1 MVCSCCHKY
10 ESSEAAMPII
20 EWKKEDGVAVLVMN
34 NGENRHNP
42 EFVSAMLDALD
53 EIERDQGVTAVVIT
67 SSDEKN
73 WSQGIDVQWITGAFG
88 RKDFQSIREFMY
100 GLNRIFKKVLTY
112 PVPVIA
118 AINGHAFG
126 NAALM
131 ACACDFRFMKSDKG
145 FFCFPEVDINIPFL
159 PGMIALIRKTFPEYK
174 IPAAV
179 LTGKRMGAP
188 ELFHDKVITRA
199 CEDQEELMHEALSFA
214 KTFKKQR
221 PILAELKKRFHKE
234 IIEIMDTQD
243 PAYIEPLKLLL

>member
-1 MVCSCCHKY
+1 
-10 ESSEAAMPII
+10 MPVI
-20 EWKKEDGVAVLVMN
+20 EWKKEETVAVLVMT

-42 EFVSAMLDALD
+42 EFVAAMLNAFDD
-53 EIERDQGVTAVVIT
+53 IERDPAVTAVVIT

-73 WSQGIDVQWITGAFG
+73 WSQGIDVQWIMGAFG
-88 RKDFQSIREFMY
+88 KKDFQAIRDFMY
-100 GLNRIFKKVLTY
+100 GLNKIFKRILLY

-131 ACACDFRFMKSDKG
+131 ACACDFRFMKADKG

-159 PGMIALIRKTFPEYK
+159 PGMIGLIRKAFPEYK

-199 CEDQEELMHEALSFA
+199 CDNQEALMREALEFA
-214 KTFKKQR
+214 GTFNKKR
-221 PILAELKKRFHKE
+221 PIFAELKKRFHKE
-234 IIEIMDTQD
+234 IIETMDTRD
-243 PAYIEPLKLLL
+243 PEYIEPLKLLMQ